1 MKTYSQLILELT
13 EAATATKRKKPFD
26 SVAFDAM
33 QKARYGSV
41 MAKAA
46 ADALAAAQKKKA
58 ALAPRKPF
66 PWMTKT
72 GMMPGWWHPAKGW
85 FTFSISNDGYH
96 VTKIVS
102 NPEKFGISQDELLKA
117 AKEEAGRGLWNN
129 KSRAER
135 GLPPMNAEI
144 ILNMIDKEEMDSS
157 LPISM
162 LAYKR
167 GWLRVYGGEF
177 HTRSFGGT
185 LEGSDRKSI
194 KAAIR
199 EIEQVAAMNNID
211 EQTIRIDVS
220 EYTSSSNMGYPKM
233 SLLDTKAKRDA
244 YMRS

>member
-1 MKTYSQLILELT
+1 LKSYFQLILELT

-33 QKARYGSV
+33 QKARYGAV

-46 ADALAAAQKKKA
+46 ADALAAAQKRKA

-66 PWMTKT
+66 PWMQKDY
-72 GMMPGWWHPAKGW
+72 MVPGWWHPTKGW
-85 FTFSISNDGYH
+85 FTFSASNEGYH
-96 VTKIVS
+96 VTNIVR
-102 NPEKFGISQDELLKA
+102 NPEKFGIPQGELLKA
-117 AKEEAGRGLWNN
+117 AEVEAERGFYDN
-129 KSRAER
+129 KSRAEK
-135 GLPPMNAEI
+135 GLPHVDGKEILRMIEREYIDNAH
-144 ILNMIDKEEMDSS
+144 
-157 LPISM
+157 PISM

-177 HTRSFGGT
+177 HTKSFGGT

-199 EIEQVAAMNNID
+199 EIEQIAAMNNID
-211 EQTIRIDVS
+211 EQMIRIDVS
-220 EYTSSSNMGYPKM
+220 EHLSGGMAGFPKIHVLSSKV
-233 SLLDTKAKRDA
+233 KRDA